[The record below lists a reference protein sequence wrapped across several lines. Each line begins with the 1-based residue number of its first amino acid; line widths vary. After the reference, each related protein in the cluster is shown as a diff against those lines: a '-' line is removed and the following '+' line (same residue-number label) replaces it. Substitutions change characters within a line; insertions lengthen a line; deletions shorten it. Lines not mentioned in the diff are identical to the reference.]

1 MSIIKY
7 VPKSHEKEDREERKG
22 QIIKKS
28 FFYAKDLKF
37 YSEICKSYWK
47 ILLNR
52 WRGQPLNFRKIRLVT
67 ARIVDWRAPD

>member
-1 MSIIKY
+1 MPREVKRSLKWMMSIIKY

-37 YSEICKSYWK
+37 YSEICKSY
-47 ILLNR
+47 
-52 WRGQPLNFRKIRLVT
+52 
-67 ARIVDWRAPD
+67 